1 MTLLP
6 GLTGDQLERLSAW
19 ALHGDFSDIDLAA
32 VSGQAAHFSR
42 LGTRSATDSQGV
54 TRTLVDGQPA
64 HEWADLDT
72 DGVRETPGLLM
83 GSTDRLWY
91 DMLLHPTDIVLY
103 AEFVERGSLAA
114 GGAVL
119 YVGNEAATGA
129 RILLE
134 SSGTQYRLTYTDG
147 TTTRTSTMT
156 GTAPVTGQRVQLTGT
171 LSAAGVSQ
179 VRQRINGGTETGP
192 APAAALALPPAWGG
206 ARAYVASRGNAAA
219 SAILM
224 LNAKVGR
231 GAPPVTD
238 LEAKR

>member
-6 GLTGDQLERLSAW
+6 GLTGDQLGRLSAW
-19 ALHGDFSDIDLAA
+19 ALHADFSDLDLAA
-32 VSGQAAHFSR
+32 VSGQAANFSR
-42 LGTRSATDSQGV
+42 AGTRSAIDSQGV

-64 HEWADLDT
+64 HEWVDLDA

-103 AEFVERGSLAA
+103 ADFIERGSLAA

-119 YVGNEAATGA
+119 YVGNEAGTGA

-134 SSGTQYRLTYTDG
+134 SSGTQYRFTYTDG

-156 GTAPVTGQRVQLTGT
+156 GSAPVNGQRVQLAGT
-171 LSAAGVSQ
+171 LSAAGVAQ
-179 VRQRINGGTETGP
+179 VRQRINGGDETS
-192 APAAALALPPAWGG
+192 AAAAAALALPSAWADG
-206 ARAYVASRGNAAA
+206 RAYVASRGNAAA
-219 SAILM
+219 SSILV
-224 LNAKVGR
+224 LTAKVGR
-231 GAPPVTD
+231 GTPSVTD